1 MSKDQIRSYI
11 LLHQNLPGY
20 ICVGYIFQ
28 EAYNNVPLSNSRQSH
43 RKNQTVPEP
52 GLFHTTDTLDYV
64 VVLEGSIWL
73 VTDEGE
79 VRLDRGD
86 TAVQQG
92 TRHAWHNHA
101 EVPATIAVV
110 LLGARRSM
118 PT

>member
-1 MSKDQIRSYI
+1 MT
-11 LLHQNLPGY
+11 L
-20 ICVGYIFQ
+20 
-28 EAYNNVPLSNSRQSH
+28 
-43 RKNQTVPEP
+43 TVPPDSTFASPSFDPAAAAAEHARLAP
-52 GLFHTTDTLDYV
+52 GVAERVEADVPGFFHTTDTLDYV

-92 TRHAWHNHA
+92 TRHAWHNHGD
-101 EVPATIAVV
+101 VPATMAVV
-110 LLGARRSM
+110 MLGAHRTV